1 MIRRPPRSTRTDT
14 LFPYTTLFRS
24 PQIARPS
31 AQPRF
36 SVRGLSAAI
45 KWLPW
50 RIALDHRAYPLIRS
64 VRPFSN
70 RVKMTKFST
79 MTGLIALAAVG
90 AAPVLAQTVP
100 DSEVPTTSLNIPG
113 NVQLYGD
120 APPNVNRP
128 SATLAGATIT
138 LGKGPCRE

>member
-64 VRPFSN
+64 VRTFSN

-79 MTGLIALAAVG
+79 MTGLLALAAVDY
-90 AAPVLAQTVP
+90 LAH
-100 DSEVPTTSLNIPG
+100 PG
-113 NVQLYGD
+113 DRGLPAG
-120 APPNVNRP
+120 APPERYAVVELGRAP
-128 SATLAGATIT
+128 GREEGGQYVTLTGVA
-138 LGKGPCRE
+138 